1 MEGLI
6 LAAGCSSRFN
16 SMDNSFKKYFLNLN
30 NSNIL
35 SYIIAGMI
43 KSGIRKINIVVSK
56 ISNKSKL
63 M

>member
-16 SMDNSFKKYFLNLN
+16 SMDNSFKKYLLKLN

-43 KSGIRKINIVVSK
+43 KA
-56 ISNKSKL
+56 L
-63 M
+63 